1 MTKKTPHLLFTR
13 SLNQRQIAM
22 MQEPCFSYESIAF
35 NRIEL
40 IPHQTW
46 ITEASEQV
54 DAWVFSSKYAVKSI
68 SKLLPKLN
76 IPNSVYSVG
85 ENTSNELAELGISSI
100 HPKTHTMKEL
110 ASLISDKTRASI
122 THFCGNLKVA
132 ELGDLLDEHANI
144 QITSIQVYKN
154 TLTPQKID
162 SSMFNGI
169 VFMSPSAV
177 RSYFNDN
184 TVNTS
189 HTLFCI
195 GTTTAHELAKF
206 TSIEPIIPP
215 LFTFQK
221 LSETIKETFC

>member
-1 MTKKTPHLLFTR
+1 MTNKVPHLLFSR

-22 MQEPCFSYESIAF
+22 LQEPCFSYESIAF

-40 IPHQTW
+40 TPHKAW
-46 ITEASEQV
+46 MAEASEQV

-76 IPNSVYSVG
+76 IPNSVYTVG
-85 ENTSNELAELGISSI
+85 ANTSHKLAELGISSI
-100 HPKTHTMKEL
+100 HPETHTMKEL
-110 ASLISDKTRASI
+110 ASLLSNKKRISI
-122 THFCGNLKVA
+122 IHFCGNLKIA

-162 SSMFNGI
+162 SSTFDGM

-177 RSYFNDN
+177 RSYFNEN
-184 TVNTS
+184 AVNTS

>member
-1 MTKKTPHLLFTR
+1 MANKVPHLLFTR
-13 SLNQRQIAM
+13 ALNQRQIAII
-22 MQEPCFSYESIAF
+22 QEPCFSYESIAF

-46 ITEASEQV
+46 INEASKQV

-68 SKLLPKLN
+68 SKLLLKLN

-100 HPKTHTMKEL
+100 HPENHTMKEL
-110 ASLISDKTRASI
+110 ASLISGKTQASI
-122 THFCGNLKVA
+122 IHFCGNLKVA
-132 ELGDLLDEHANI
+132 ELTDLVDEPTNI
-144 QITSIQVYKN
+144 QITSIEVYKN
-154 TLTPQKID
+154 SLTPQKID
-162 SSMFNGI
+162 SSRFNGI

-195 GTTTAHELAKF
+195 GSTTAHELAKF
-206 TSIEPIIPP
+206 TSIEPITPP
-215 LFTFQK
+215 LFTFHK

>member
-1 MTKKTPHLLFTR
+1 MTNKVPYLLFTR
-13 SLNQRQIAM
+13 TLNQRQIALI
-22 MQEPCFSYESIAF
+22 QEPCFSYESIAF
-35 NRIEL
+35 NQIEL

-46 ITEASEQV
+46 INEASKQV

-76 IPNSVYSVG
+76 VPNFVYSVG

-100 HPKTHTMKEL
+100 HPETYTMKEL
-110 ASLISDKTRASI
+110 ASLLSDKTRSSI
-122 THFCGNLKVA
+122 IHFCGNLKVA
-132 ELGDLLDEHANI
+132 ELRNLVDEPTNM
-144 QITSIQVYKN
+144 QITSIEVYKN

-177 RSYFNDN
+177 RSYFNN
-184 TVNTS
+184 NAVNIS

-195 GTTTAHELAKF
+195 GTTTAYELAKF